1 MRPADAIAIIV
12 GIVVGAGIFKT
23 PSMVAGV
30 TGDVGWLIVAWGL
43 GAIVSLAGALC
54 YAELATAYP
63 HAGGDYHFLTR
74 AFGRH
79 TSFLY
84 AWARSTVINSG
95 SIALLA
101 FVFGDYMS
109 TVVSLGPASGA
120 LWAAGIVIALTILN
134 IAGLRASAGTQNLLT
149 VIEVGGLL
157 AVAVAGFLAP
167 PVAAAAP
174 AAFTTTPA
182 LGMFGLAMVFVLLT
196 YGGWNEAAY
205 ISAELAGGRRA
216 IVSALVIEP
225 RDHCRGLPAREPR
238 ALVRPRVE
246 GARRKQGARE
256 PRSWSGRSDPSG
268 RTALGLFVAIAA
280 LTSINATMIV
290 GARTNYAMA
299 RDWPALR
306 FMGGWHASRGTPVA
320 AFLVQGAI
328 ALALVGFGALQHDGF
343 EAMVEFTA
351 PVFWSFLLLVG
362 VALFVLRAR
371 DGGAERPFRVPLFP
385 LTPIVFCAAC
395 AWLAYSSITYAAS
408 RNAVHISLLVMVAG
422 VVAMLLARWGAIRRV
437 AAGDD

>member
-1 MRPADAIAIIV
+1 M
-12 GIVVGAGIFKT
+12 
-23 PSMVAGV
+23 
-30 TGDVGWLIVAWGL
+30 GL
-43 GAIVSLAGALC
+43 GALVSLAGALC

-63 HAGGDYHFLTR
+63 HAGGDYYFLTR

-84 AWARSTVINSG
+84 AWARSTVINTG

-109 TVVSLGPASGA
+109 TVLSLGPASGA

-149 VIEVGGLL
+149 MIEVVGLL

-216 IVSALVIEP
+216 IVSALVASLAI
-225 RDHCRGLPAREPR
+225 
-238 ALVRPRVE
+238 
-246 GARRKQGARE
+246 
-256 PRSWSGRSDPSG
+256 
-268 RTALGLFVAIAA
+268 IAA
-280 LTSINATMIV
+280 A
-290 GARTNYAMA
+290 Y
-299 RDWPALR
+299 
-306 FMGGWHASRGTPVA
+306 
-320 AFLVQGAI
+320 
-328 ALALVGFGALQHDGF
+328 
-343 EAMVEFTA
+343 
-351 PVFWSFLLLVG
+351 LLVN
-362 VALFVLRAR
+362 L
-371 DGGAERPFRVPLFP
+371 
-385 LTPIVFCAAC
+385 AC
-395 AWLAYSSITYAAS
+395 CPAS
-408 RNAVHISLLVMVAG
+408 G
-422 VVAMLLARWGAIRRV
+422 
-437 AAGDD
+437 

>member
-1 MRPADAIAIIV
+1 MKVAGSSMTGALSDTPEDRAHRQQALSGRRQAVGSPTPSLPAAPRPLLRPADAIAIIV

-30 TGDVGWLIVAWGL
+30 TGDVGWLVVAWVL

-109 TVVSLGPASGA
+109 TVLSLGPASGA

-174 AAFTTTPA
+174 
-182 LGMFGLAMVFVLLT
+182 
-196 YGGWNEAAY
+196 
-205 ISAELAGGRRA
+205 RR
-216 IVSALVIEP
+216 S
-225 RDHCRGLPAREPR
+225 RR
-238 ALVRPRVE
+238 RPRW
-246 GARRKQGARE
+246 ACSDWR
-256 PRSWSGRSDPSG
+256 WSS
-268 RTALGLFVAIAA
+268 
-280 LTSINATMIV
+280 
-290 GARTNYAMA
+290 
-299 RDWPALR
+299 
-306 FMGGWHASRGTPVA
+306 
-320 AFLVQGAI
+320 
-328 ALALVGFGALQHDGF
+328 
-343 EAMVEFTA
+343 
-351 PVFWSFLLLVG
+351 
-362 VALFVLRAR
+362 
-371 DGGAERPFRVPLFP
+371 
-385 LTPIVFCAAC
+385 CC
-395 AWLAYSSITYAAS
+395 
-408 RNAVHISLLVMVAG
+408 
-422 VVAMLLARWGAIRRV
+422 
-437 AAGDD
+437 